1 MDYLK
6 LFEQQIDKIIGQEV
20 NELITRQLTEAGE
33 PVGREFQHIED
44 LVYIYGPAGAK
55 KAIDRIA
62 SIGKNSKH
70 MELKWDGSPAIIF
83 GRDENGTFH
92 FGDKYSKEIIGSGKD
107 VYNQYVGR
115 SGASVSD
122 ERKQFA
128 GEMSQLYDL
137 YEAATPK
144 DFRGFLEGALL
155 YKSRP
160 QQNKHGEY
168 FFQPNTVIYYVAADS
183 KLGKRIAQ
191 SITASTATAYFDA
204 LPALG
209 GQRQAVGDRWKN
221 VGSNDVIILPP
232 KFATDVQ
239 ADIPEEAIQNLY
251 QYLSAHKSK
260 IEKFVTPSAEWNATF
275 KDPSQGPTKWRE
287 VIYKYVNSQVDNP
300 TGLKNLGTNMAQW
313 AEGDPILSGG
323 KRREVA
329 INDIKN
335 AGDNLTAT
343 FRLVRGIMD
352 VKDEVVDQL
361 EHPTLSSIGIR
372 AELPGGAKGG
382 EGFVSDPSGGTQPL
396 KFVKRGTFTAANR
409 AKGRVSMKES
419 VERTGQGDTAVVGW
433 GRGMGHKG
441 HMYLASAVFTTA
453 KKVNGDAYFIVSETV
468 GKDDPLLPAE
478 KLEIYRTVFPEHK
491 NSFQTSKNLIDVLHE
506 LSNDGYKNCVVIVG
520 EDQKAEF
527 QYLLKYN
534 GQPAKTS
541 GNVIFNFDTL
551 KIISRQET
559 GDKFAGEAGPRA
571 TQLREILKNQDA
583 TYEQKFKVWRNA
595 MPNAL
600 DDGEVEHYMQLAAE
614 RLGFPV
620 EQGLDEADNPN
631 YFGAGGGSPS
641 AIPGTPQSLQQQP
654 TEDDIRRYHKE
665 MQAIK
670 RFMSGH

>member
-1 MDYLK
+1 MNYLR
-6 LFEQQIDKIIGQEV
+6 LFEQAVDQIIGHEV
-20 NELITRQLTEAGE
+20 NQLINPRLMEAGE

-92 FGDKYSKEIIGSGKD
+92 FGDKYSKEIIGSGRD

-115 SGASVSD
+115 SGANVSD

-155 YKSRP
+155 YKTKP
-160 QQNKHGEY
+160 QQNKNGEY

-191 SITASTATAYFDA
+191 SVTASTATAYFDN

-209 GQRQAVGDRWKN
+209 GQRQAVGDRWKS
-221 VGSNDVIILPP
+221 VGNKDVIILPP

-300 TGLKNLGTNMAQW
+300 AGMENLGTNMAQW
-313 AEGDPILSGG
+313 AEGDPILAGG
-323 KRREVA
+323 KRREIA

-343 FRLVRGIMD
+343 FRLVRGIMR

-382 EGFVSDPSGGTQPL
+382 EGFVSDPSGGKQPL

-419 VERTGQGDTAVVGW
+419 AGGGKTAVFPNLIKSDFNLTQFKNKFG
-433 GRGMGHKG
+433 
-441 HMYLASAVFTTA
+441 SAILIKEDGTPT
-453 KKVNGDAYFIVSETV
+453 VNR
-468 GKDDPLLPAE
+468 
-478 KLEIYRTVFPEHK
+478 KLESYFVKKNLSTDLFYYAANAELTK
-491 NSFQTSKNLIDVLHE
+491 NSNTIISESIESDENLQHIFDSFDKFSTGNTVKPGDRCCLLELEATDFGKNKTIVLSGFSSMKKIIKV
-506 LSNDGYKNCVVIVG
+506 SNDYVVFEDYDTYPKN
-520 EDQKAEF
+520 
-527 QYLLKYN
+527 
-534 GQPAKTS
+534 
-541 GNVIFNFDTL
+541 
-551 KIISRQET
+551 KI
-559 GDKFAGEAGPRA
+559 
-571 TQLREILKNQDA
+571 
-583 TYEQKFKVWRNA
+583 EQSKVWRQVI
-595 MPNAL
+595 L
-600 DDGEVEHYMQLAAE
+600 
-614 RLGFPV
+614 
-620 EQGLDEADNPN
+620 
-631 YFGAGGGSPS
+631 
-641 AIPGTPQSLQQQP
+641 SL
-654 TEDDIRRYHKE
+654 IH
-665 MQAIK
+665 I
-670 RFMSGH
+670 

>member
-6 LFEQQIDKIIGQEV
+6 LFEQQIDRIIGHEV
-20 NELITRQLTEAGE
+20 NELITRQLTEADE

-92 FGDKYSKEIIGSGKD
+92 FGDKYSKEIIGSGRD

-191 SITASTATAYFDA
+191 SVTASTATAYFDA

-209 GQRQAVGDRWKN
+209 GQRQAVGDRWKS
-221 VGSNDVIILPP
+221 VGSKDVIILPP

-275 KDPSQGPTKWRE
+275 KNPAQGPTKWRE

-300 TGLKNLGTNMAQW
+300 TGLENLGTNMAQW
-313 AEGDPILSGG
+313 AEGDPILAGG
-323 KRREVA
+323 KRREIA

-343 FRLVRGIMD
+343 FRLVRGIMR

-361 EHPTLSSIGIR
+361 ENPTLSSIGIR
-372 AELPGGAKGG
+372 AELPGGAPGG
-382 EGFVSDPSGGTQPL
+382 EGFVSDPSGGRQPL

-419 VERTGQGDTAVVGW
+419 TEKNKTAVVGW
-433 GRGMGHKG
+433 GRGMGHSG
-441 HMYLASAVFTTA
+441 HMMLAEAVIHYADKTGATPFF
-453 KKVNGDAYFIVSETV
+453 YVSETV
-468 GKDDPLLPAE
+468 GKDDPLTPKE
-478 KLEIYRTVFPEHK
+478 KLSIYKKVFPRYK
-491 NSFQTSKNLIDVLHE
+491 NIFRTGKNPIDVITEIHKA
-506 LSNDGYKNCVVIVG
+506 GYTDLVFIVG
-520 EDQKAEF
+520 EDQKAAF
-527 QYLLKYN
+527 QFL
-534 GQPAKTS
+534 AKPTKS
-541 GNVIFNFDTL
+541 TGELPVPFNTVRV
-551 KIISRQET
+551 ISRQET
-559 GDKFAGEAGPRA
+559 GSPSSGEAGPRA
-571 TQLREILKNQDA
+571 TPMREILRNPDA
-583 TYEQKFKVWRNA
+583 TTKQKFAVWRAA
-595 MPNAL
+595 MPKAL
-600 DDGEVEHYMQLAAE
+600 SDEQITHYMKLAAD
-614 RLGFPV
+614 RMGVPIAD
-620 EQGLDEADNPN
+620 EQVDEADNPN

-665 MQAIK
+665 MRAIK

>member
-1 MDYLK
+1 MNYLR
-6 LFEQQIDKIIGQEV
+6 LFEQAVDQIIGHEV
-20 NELITRQLTEAGE
+20 NQLINPRLMEAGE

-92 FGDKYSKEIIGSGKD
+92 FGDKYSKEIIGSGRD

-115 SGASVSD
+115 SGANVSD

-155 YKSRP
+155 YKTKP
-160 QQNKHGEY
+160 QQNKNGEY

-183 KLGKRIAQ
+183 NLGKRIAQ
-191 SITASTATAYFDA
+191 SVTASTATAYFDN

-209 GQRQAVGDRWKN
+209 GQRQAVGDKWKS
-221 VGSNDVIILPP
+221 VGSKDVIILPP

-300 TGLKNLGTNMAQW
+300 AGMENLGTNMAQW
-313 AEGDPILSGG
+313 AEGDPILAGG
-323 KRREVA
+323 KRREIA

-343 FRLVRGIMD
+343 FRLVRGIMR

-382 EGFVSDPSGGTQPL
+382 EGFVSDPSGGKQPL

-419 VERTGQGDTAVVGW
+419 ADGGKTAVVGW
-433 GRGMGHKG
+433 GRGMGHQG
-441 HMYLASAVFTTA
+441 HMYLAESVIHYANKIGATPFF
-453 KKVNGDAYFIVSETV
+453 YVSETV
-468 GKDDPLLPAE
+468 GKDDPLTTNE
-478 KLEIYRTVFPEHK
+478 KLSIYKTVFPKYK
-491 NSFQTSKNLIDVLHE
+491 NIFKSGKSPIDVITQVYE
-506 LSNDGYKNCVVIVG
+506 SGYTNLVFVVG
-520 EDQKAEF
+520 EDQKASF
-527 QYLLKYN
+527 QFLAKPTKST
-534 GQPAKTS
+534 GQLP
-541 GNVIFNFDTL
+541 VPFDSV
-551 KIISRQET
+551 KVMSRQET
-559 GDKFAGEAGPRA
+559 GSASSGEAGPRA
-571 TQLREILKNQDA
+571 TPMREILRNPDA
-583 TYEQKFKVWRNA
+583 TTEQKFKAWRAA
-595 MPNAL
+595 MPKAL
-600 DDGEVEHYMQLAAE
+600 SDEQVTHYMRLAAE
-614 RLGFPV
+614 RMGVPIAD
-620 EQGLDEADNPN
+620 EQVDEADNPN

-665 MQAIK
+665 MRDIK

>member
-1 MDYLK
+1 MNYLK
-6 LFEQQIDKIIGQEV
+6 LFEQAIDRIIGQEV
-20 NELITRQLTEAGE
+20 GQLINPYLKESDE

-55 KAIDRIA
+55 KAIDRLA

-92 FGDKYSKEIIGSGKD
+92 FGDKYSKEIIGSGRD

-115 SGASVSD
+115 SGANVSD
-122 ERKQFA
+122 DRKRFA

-155 YKSRP
+155 YKTRP
-160 QQNKHGEY
+160 PKNKNDEY
-168 FFQPNTVIYYVAADS
+168 YFQPNTVIYYVAADS
-183 KLGKRIAQ
+183 DLGKRIGQ
-191 SITASTATAYFDA
+191 STTASTATAYFDN

-209 GQRQAVGDRWKN
+209 GQRQAVGDKWKS
-221 VGSNDVIILPP
+221 VGGKDVIILSP

-275 KDPSQGPTKWRE
+275 KNPAQGPTKWRE

-300 TGLKNLGTNMAQW
+300 AGLENLGSNMAQW
-313 AEGDPILSGG
+313 AEGDPILAGG

-343 FRLVRGIMD
+343 FRLVRGIMN

-361 EHPTLSSIGIR
+361 ENPTLSSVGIR
-372 AELPGGAKGG
+372 AELPGGAPGG
-382 EGFVSDPSGGTQPL
+382 EGFVSDPSGGRQPL

-419 VERTGQGDTAVVGW
+419 AEAGKTAVVGW
-433 GRGMGHKG
+433 GRGMGHEG
-441 HMYLASAVFTTA
+441 HMYLAESVIHYANKIGATPFF
-453 KKVNGDAYFIVSETV
+453 YVSETV
-468 GKDDPLLPAE
+468 GRDDPLTTNE
-478 KLEIYRTVFPEHK
+478 KLSIYRTVFPK
-491 NSFQTSKNLIDVLHE
+491 
-506 LSNDGYKNCVVIVG
+506 YKNIFKSGKSPVDVITEVYESGYTNLVFIVG
-520 EDQKAEF
+520 EDQKASF
-527 QYLLKYN
+527 QFLAKPTKST
-534 GQPAKTS
+534 GQLP
-541 GNVIFNFDTL
+541 VPFDSVRVM
-551 KIISRQET
+551 SRQET
-559 GDKFAGEAGPRA
+559 GSSSSGKEGPRA
-571 TQLREILKNQDA
+571 TPMREILRNRDA
-583 TYEQKFKVWRNA
+583 TTEQKFKAWRQA
-595 MPNAL
+595 MPRAL
-600 DDGEVEHYMQLAAE
+600 SDEQVTHYMTLAAE
-614 RLGFPV
+614 RMGVPIEDQQV
-620 EQGLDEADNPN
+620 DEADNPN
-631 YFGAGGGSPS
+631 YFGAGGGSAS
-641 AIPGTPQSLQQQP
+641 AIPGTPQSLEVQP
-654 TEDDIRRYHKE
+654 TEDDILRYHKE
-665 MQAIK
+665 MKAIK